1 MDRSRIAGAALA
13 ALLAL
18 AACTRPP
25 APPAPAPD
33 AGAARAA
40 AQALLAHGAAA
51 WTRGDLAAFVS
62 DYAPDATFVTARRV
76 LHGRAEI
83 EAHYAPRFAA
93 GSPRDSL
100 SFEDLEVDVL
110 APGALNAIAYYVL
123 QRGDSVVAR
132 GPTSLVMRYR
142 DGRWWIAHDHSS

>member
-18 AACTRPP
+18 ASCARPP

-33 AGAARAA
+33 AAARAA
-40 AQALLAHGAAA
+40 VQALLAHGAAA
-51 WTRGDLAAFVS
+51 WSRGDLAAFVS

-83 EAHYAPRFAA
+83 EAHYAPRFAP

-100 SFEDLEVDVL
+100 AFEDLELDL
-110 APGALNAIAYYVL
+110 FAPGALNAIAYYVL

-142 DGRWWIAHDHSS
+142 DGRWWIVHDHSS

>member
-1 MDRSRIAGAALA
+1 MPRTTIGAALA
-13 ALLAL
+13 TLLAL
-18 AACTRPP
+18 AACARTP

-33 AGAARAA
+33 ARAA
-40 AQALLAHGAAA
+40 VQALLAHGAAA
-51 WTRGDLAAFVS
+51 WTRGDLEAFVS
-62 DYAPDATFVTARRV
+62 DYAPDASFVTARRV

-83 EAHYAPRFAA
+83 AAHYAPRFAP

-100 SFEDLEVDVL
+100 FFEDLEVDVL

-132 GPTSLVMRYR
+132 GPTSLVMRWR
-142 DGRWWIAHDHSS
+142 DGRWFIAHDHSS

>member
-1 MDRSRIAGAALA
+1 MDRSRISGAALA

-18 AACTRPP
+18 AACARPP
-25 APPAPAPD
+25 APPAPASD
-33 AGAARAA
+33 VAARAA
-40 AQALLAHGAAA
+40 VQALLAHGAAA

-62 DYAPDATFVTARRV
+62 DYAPDASFVTARRV

-100 SFEDLEVDVL
+100 FFEDLEVDVV
-110 APGALNAIAYYVL
+110 APDALNAVAYYVL

-142 DGRWWIAHDHSS
+142 DGRWWIVHDHST